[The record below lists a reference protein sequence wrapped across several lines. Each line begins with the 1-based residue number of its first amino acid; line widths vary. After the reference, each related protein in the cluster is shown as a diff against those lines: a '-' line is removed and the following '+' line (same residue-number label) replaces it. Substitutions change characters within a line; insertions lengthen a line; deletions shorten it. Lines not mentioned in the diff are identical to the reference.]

1 MSGGSLQGRFL
12 EAYEFA
18 IRTHVTRTVRPED
31 AHLAERYPKL
41 TILAMSRDFQASV
54 AKEIL
59 LAKQMQELGTATQ
72 EEIFQRTSEIGKQL
86 GQRYLKPELRPS
98 EEAFEV
104 AKERLRK
111 KQNEEG
117 DEA

>member
-1 MSGGSLQGRFL
+1 MTTTLQGRFL
-12 EAYEFA
+12 QAYEFA
-18 IRTHVTRTVRPED
+18 IRTHVTRTIRPED

-59 LAKQMQELGTATQ
+59 VAKQMQELGTATE
-72 EEIFQRTSEIGKQL
+72 EEIFQRTSDIGKQL
-86 GQRYLKPELRPS
+86 GQRYLKPDLRPS
-98 EEAFEV
+98 DDAFEV
-104 AKERLRK
+104 AKDRLRK

-117 DEA
+117 DNA